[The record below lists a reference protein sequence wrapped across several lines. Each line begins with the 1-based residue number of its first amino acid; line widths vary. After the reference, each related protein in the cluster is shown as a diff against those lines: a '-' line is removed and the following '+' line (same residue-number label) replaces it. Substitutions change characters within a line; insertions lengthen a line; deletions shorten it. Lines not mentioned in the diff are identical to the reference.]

1 MRRHPP
7 RLIELSRRARVELEA
22 LAHNGCME
30 QRVARRARVLLAMAQ
45 PETLVQEL
53 AERVEMSPHGIWYLC
68 RRFDERGL
76 EAVWDAPRSGRPGQ
90 FPPPLQ
96 RVQIEQLAC
105 CEPMGLGLH
114 LTHWSTRSLMTF
126 WSWPKL
132 MPRQSGI
139 RAGSLKNSTPAP
151 SLLFIRPR
159 GWGAVVLSSWIRRLK
174 LGSVCWIRSGC
185 KGLKSLVSMPYD

>member
-7 RLIELSRRARVELEA
+7 HLIELSRRERLELET
-22 LAHNGCME
+22 LVRNGYLE

-90 FPPPLQ
+90 FSPLATGPN
-96 RVQIEQLAC
+96 RTV
-105 CEPMGLGLH
+105 GLLRTDG
-114 LTHWSTRSLMTF
+114 
-126 WSWPKL
+126 
-132 MPRQSGI
+132 
-139 RAGSLKNSTPAP
+139 AGPAP
-151 SLLFIRPR
+151 DPLVHPQ
-159 GWGAVVLSSWIRRLK
+159 
-174 LGSVCWIRSGC
+174 LG
-185 KGLKSLVSMPYD
+185 